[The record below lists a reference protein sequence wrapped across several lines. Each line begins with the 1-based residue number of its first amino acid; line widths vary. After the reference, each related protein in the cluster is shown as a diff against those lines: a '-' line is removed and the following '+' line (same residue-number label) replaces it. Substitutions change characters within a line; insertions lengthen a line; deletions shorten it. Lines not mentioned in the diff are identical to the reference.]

1 MLEDGHQWIPTEVE
15 WAHGLLN
22 LLMNHLGEGMNN
34 AKTKDADDVKLFIAG
49 LTTKARVECET
60 DRNNL

>member
-1 MLEDGHQWIPTEVE
+1 MS
-15 WAHGLLN
+15 
-22 LLMNHLGEGMNN
+22 HLGEGMNN
-34 AKTKDADDVKLFIAG
+34 AKTKGAGDVKIFVAG

>member
-1 MLEDGHQWIPTEVE
+1 MS
-15 WAHGLLN
+15 
-22 LLMNHLGEGMNN
+22 HLGEGMNN
-34 AKTKDADDVKLFIAG
+34 AKTKGADDVKIFVAG